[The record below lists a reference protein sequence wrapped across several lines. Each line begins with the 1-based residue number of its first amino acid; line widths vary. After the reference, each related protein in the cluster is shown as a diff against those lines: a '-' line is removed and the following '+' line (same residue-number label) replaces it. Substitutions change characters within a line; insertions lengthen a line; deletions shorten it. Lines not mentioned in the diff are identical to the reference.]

1 MLRMFAHRDLSS
13 LNDLEMQVYHFIIKH
28 PQSVSYMTIRDLAA
42 QAGVSTTTVLRFC
55 RKLHCDGWSEFR
67 IRFRLAQE
75 QTPPAIPSSGA
86 GEMLSFFKS
95 IHNAEFEQQI
105 AQAAQMIL
113 QAGHIF
119 FIGAGTSGSLG
130 KYGARFFSNVG
141 KFSHHI
147 DDPYYPVMPGVS
159 ESALAIILSV
169 SGETEEIL
177 RFASQFSLNRCK
189 IIAITNHDTS
199 SLAKMADFTLSYH
212 VPQITLAGQHD
223 ITTQVPV
230 MYIIETLGRTLAHML
245 SP

>member
-1 MLRMFAHRDLSS
+1 MFSHSDLSR

-28 PQSVSYMTIRDLAA
+28 RESVSYMTIRELAA

-55 RKLHCDGWSEFR
+55 RKMHCDGWSEFR

-75 QTPPAIPSSGA
+75 ESAPVLLPSGV

-95 IHNAEFEQQI
+95 INNAEFDQQI
-105 AQAAQMIL
+105 ATAAQMIIE
-113 QAGHIF
+113 AEHIF

-130 KYGARFFSNVG
+130 KYGARYFSNIG

-147 DDPYYPVMPGVS
+147 DDPYYPVS
-159 ESALAIILSV
+159 KSAWKNALAIILSV

-177 RFASQFSLNRCK
+177 RFASQFSLHHCK
-189 IIAITNHDTS
+189 IISITNHDNC
-199 SLAKMADFTLSYH
+199 SLAKMADFNLSYH
-212 VPQITLAGQHD
+212 VPQEKLPDRYD

-230 MYIIETLGRTLAHML
+230 IYILETLGRYIARLTQV
-245 SP
+245 

>member
-1 MLRMFAHRDLSS
+1 MFSHSDLSR

-28 PQSVSYMTIRDLAA
+28 RESVSYMTIRELAA

-55 RKLHCDGWSEFR
+55 RKMHCDGWSEFR

-75 QTPPAIPSSGA
+75 QSAPVLLPSGV

-95 IHNAEFEQQI
+95 INNAEFDQQI
-105 AQAAQMIL
+105 ATAAQMIIE
-113 QAGHIF
+113 AEHIF

-130 KYGARFFSNVG
+130 KYGARYFSNIG

-147 DDPYYPVMPGVS
+147 DDPYYPVS
-159 ESALAIILSV
+159 KSAWENALAIILSV

-177 RFASQFSLNRCK
+177 RFASQFSLHHCK
-189 IIAITNHDTS
+189 IISITNHDNC
-199 SLAKMADFTLSYH
+199 SLAKMADFNLSYH
-212 VPQITLAGQHD
+212 VPQEKLPDRYD

-230 MYIIETLGRTLAHML
+230 IYILETLGRYIARLTQI
-245 SP
+245 

>member
-1 MLRMFAHRDLSS
+1 MFSHSDLSR

-28 PQSVSYMTIRDLAA
+28 RESVSYMTIRELAA

-55 RKLHCDGWSEFR
+55 RKMHCDGWAEFR

-75 QTPPAIPSSGA
+75 QSAPVLLPSGV

-95 IHNAEFEQQI
+95 INNAEFDQQI
-105 AQAAQMIL
+105 ATAAQMIIE
-113 QAGHIF
+113 AEHIF

-130 KYGARFFSNVG
+130 KYGARYFSNIG

-147 DDPYYPVMPGVS
+147 DDPYYPVS
-159 ESALAIILSV
+159 KSAWENALAIILSV

-177 RFASQFSLNRCK
+177 RFASQFSLHHCK
-189 IIAITNHDTS
+189 IISITNHDNC
-199 SLAKMADFTLSYH
+199 SLAKMADFNLSYH
-212 VPQITLAGQHD
+212 VPQEKLPDRYD

-230 MYIIETLGRTLAHML
+230 IYILETLGRYIARLTQV
-245 SP
+245 

>member
-1 MLRMFAHRDLSS
+1 MFSHSDLFR

-28 PQSVSYMTIRDLAA
+28 RESVSYMTIRELAA

-55 RKLHCDGWSEFR
+55 RKMHCDGWSEFR

-75 QTPPAIPSSGA
+75 QSAPVLLPSGV

-95 IHNAEFEQQI
+95 INNAEFDQQI
-105 AQAAQMIL
+105 ATAAQMIIE
-113 QAGHIF
+113 AEHIF

-130 KYGARFFSNVG
+130 KYGARYFSNIG

-147 DDPYYPVMPGVS
+147 DDPYYPVSKSVW
-159 ESALAIILSV
+159 ENALAIILSV

-177 RFASQFSLNRCK
+177 RFASQFSLHHCK
-189 IIAITNHDTS
+189 IISITNHDNC
-199 SLAKMADFTLSYH
+199 SLAKMADFNLSYH
-212 VPQITLAGQHD
+212 VPQEKLPDRYD

-230 MYIIETLGRTLAHML
+230 IYILETLGRYIARLTQV
-245 SP
+245 